1 MAFDRTGLFGEYVE
15 SGINLALYYSES
27 NDQASAERTLLKFE
41 KFSRENGGMYYLAK
55 VLFTQS
61 NYYKKKSNMDLS
73 KSKLDEANKIA
84 NDIGAED
91 LKTLFNTL

>member
-1 MAFDRTGLFGEYVE
+1 
-15 SGINLALYYSES
+15 
-27 NDQASAERTLLKFE
+27 
-41 KFSRENGGMYYLAK
+41 MYYLAK

-73 KSKLDEANKIA
+73 KSKLDEANRIA

-91 LKTLFNTL
+91 LKTLFKTL